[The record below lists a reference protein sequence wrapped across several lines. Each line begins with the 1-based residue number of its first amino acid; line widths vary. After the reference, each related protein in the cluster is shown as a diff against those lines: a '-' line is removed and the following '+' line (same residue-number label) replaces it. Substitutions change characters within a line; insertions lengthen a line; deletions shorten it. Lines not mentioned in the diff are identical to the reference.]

1 MTTTGAGHPRDPWP
15 RMKTMG
21 KQQDQM
27 WGMVLFL
34 TIVTAC
40 MLALMIFILFRAS
53 IIVPLAT

>member
-1 MTTTGAGHPRDPWP
+1 
-15 RMKTMG
+15 
-21 KQQDQM
+21 
-27 WGMVLFL
+27 MVLFL